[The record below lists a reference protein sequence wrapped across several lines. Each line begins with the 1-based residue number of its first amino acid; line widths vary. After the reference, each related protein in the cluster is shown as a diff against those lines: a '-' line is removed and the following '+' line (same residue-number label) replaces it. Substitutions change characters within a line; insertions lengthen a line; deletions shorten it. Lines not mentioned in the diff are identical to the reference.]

1 MKRLQ
6 ILLTAFLFASCI
18 EYSETM
24 WINEDGSGQLSIS
37 ASIDKNLLSLTGGLT
52 KYVNT
57 INTVIN
63 NLDIV
68 KDTVRNFVTGLE
80 GIEYETIDL
89 YTKGSSINMD
99 ASITFNAS
107 EDLNEAVYSLS
118 RYGINISRD
127 IKPFDISI
135 SQLNENDLLFKR
147 KVNSVTD
154 NSLESLKEDL
164 YFKTF
169 ESLLSMYNAN
179 FTVHFPYPITES
191 NATNNIDYD
200 NTTASWD
207 FSLSSLLN
215 DVQAIDAKLSK
226 KKEVVVAKV
235 EEPQKEIGLIEKT
248 KKIVERGWSMTS
260 ILIVITVVMIVLFA
274 LFSIRFKR

>member
-1 MKRLQ
+1 
-6 ILLTAFLFASCI
+6 
-18 EYSETM
+18 
-24 WINEDGSGQLSIS
+24 
-37 ASIDKNLLSLTGGLT
+37 
-52 KYVNT
+52 VNT

-68 KDTVRNFVTGLE
+68 KDTLRNFVTGLE

-89 YTKGSSINMD
+89 YTRGSSINMD

-107 EDLNEAVYSLS
+107 EDLNEAIYSLD

-135 SQLNENDLLFKR
+135 SQLNENDLHFKR
-147 KVNSVTD
+147 KVNSITN
-154 NSLESLKEDL
+154 NSLESIKEDL

-179 FTVHFPYPITES
+179 FTIHFPYPITES

-200 NTTASWD
+200 NTIASWD

-226 KKEVVVAKV
+226 KKEVIVAKDD
-235 EEPQKEIGLIEKT
+235 ELQKEIGLIEKT

-260 ILIVITVVMIVLFA
+260 ILIVITVAMIVLFA
-274 LFSIRFKR
+274 IFSIRFKR

>member
-24 WINEDGSGQLSIS
+24 WINEDGSGQLTVS

-57 INTVIN
+57 INTVVN

-89 YTKGSSINMD
+89 YTKGSSINID

-118 RYGINISRD
+118 RYGINVSRD

-135 SQLNENDLLFKR
+135 SPLNESDLLFKR
-147 KVNSVTD
+147 KVNSVTN

-260 ILIVITVVMIVLFA
+260 ILIVITVAMIVLFA

>member
-18 EYSETM
+18 EYSEKM
-24 WINEDGSGQLSIS
+24 WINEDGSGQLSVS

-57 INTVIN
+57 INTVVN

-68 KDTVRNFVTGLE
+68 KDTVRNFVIGLE
-80 GIEYETIDL
+80 GIEYETIDI

-118 RYGINISRD
+118 KYGINISRD

-135 SQLNENDLLFKR
+135 SPLNENDLIFKR
-147 KVNSVTD
+147 KVNSITN

-248 KKIVERGWSMTS
+248 KKIVEHSWSMTS

>member
-24 WINEDGSGQLSIS
+24 WINEDGSGQLSVS

-68 KDTVRNFVTGLE
+68 KDTLRNFVTGLE

-89 YTKGSSINMD
+89 YTRGSSINMD

-135 SQLNENDLLFKR
+135 SPLNENDLLFKR
-147 KVNSVTD
+147 KVNSVTN

-200 NTTASWD
+200 NTIASWD

-215 DVQAIDAKLSK
+215 DVQTIDAKLSK
-226 KKEVVVAKV
+226 KKEVIVAKDD
-235 EEPQKEIGLIEKT
+235 ELQKEIGLIEKT

-260 ILIVITVVMIVLFA
+260 ILIVITVAMIVLFA

>member
-6 ILLTAFLFASCI
+6 ILLTAFLFVSCI

-57 INTVIN
+57 INTVVN

-135 SQLNENDLLFKR
+135 SPLNENDLLFKR
-147 KVNSVTD
+147 KVNSVTN

-235 EEPQKEIGLIEKT
+235 KEPQKEIGLIKKT
-248 KKIVERGWSMTS
+248 KKIIERGWSMTS

>member
-24 WINEDGSGQLSIS
+24 WINEDGSGQLTIS

-57 INTVIN
+57 INTVVN

-135 SQLNENDLLFKR
+135 SPLNENDLLFKR
-147 KVNSVTD
+147 KVNSVTN

-260 ILIVITVVMIVLFA
+260 ILIVITVAMIVLFA

>member
-6 ILLTAFLFASCI
+6 ILLTTFLFASCI

-24 WINEDGSGQLSIS
+24 WINEDGSGQLSVS

-89 YTKGSSINMD
+89 YTKGSSIKID

-135 SQLNENDLLFKR
+135 SPLNENDLLFKR
-147 KVNSVTD
+147 KVNSIAN

-200 NTTASWD
+200 NTIASWD

-235 EEPQKEIGLIEKT
+235 EEPQKKIGLIKKT
-248 KKIVERGWSMTS
+248 KKIVEREWSMTS
-260 ILIVITVVMIVLFA
+260 ILIVITVAMIVLFA

>member
-24 WINEDGSGQLSIS
+24 WINEDGSGQLTVS

-135 SQLNENDLLFKR
+135 SSLNENDLLFKR
-147 KVNSVTD
+147 KVNSVAN

-248 KKIVERGWSMTS
+248 KEIVERGWSMTS
-260 ILIVITVVMIVLFA
+260 ILIVITVAMIVLFA

>member
-1 MKRLQ
+1 MKRLH

-24 WINEDGSGQLSIS
+24 WINEDGSGQLSVS

-52 KYVNT
+52 KYMNT
-57 INTVIN
+57 INTVVN
-63 NLDIV
+63 NLDTV

-89 YTKGSSINMD
+89 YTRGNSINMD

-118 RYGINISRD
+118 RYGINVSRD

-135 SQLNENDLLFKR
+135 SPLNENDLLFKR
-147 KVNSVTD
+147 KVNSVTN

-179 FTVHFPYPITES
+179 FTVHFPYPIT
-191 NATNNIDYD
+191 
-200 NTTASWD
+200 
-207 FSLSSLLN
+207 
-215 DVQAIDAKLSK
+215 
-226 KKEVVVAKV
+226 
-235 EEPQKEIGLIEKT
+235 
-248 KKIVERGWSMTS
+248 
-260 ILIVITVVMIVLFA
+260 
-274 LFSIRFKR
+274 

>member
-52 KYVNT
+52 KYMNT
-57 INTVIN
+57 INTVVN

-68 KDTVRNFVTGLE
+68 KDTLRNFVTGLE

-89 YTKGSSINMD
+89 YTKGSSINID

-135 SQLNENDLLFKR
+135 SPLNENDLLFKR
-147 KVNSVTD
+147 KVNSVTN

-200 NTTASWD
+200 NTTASWN

-235 EEPQKEIGLIEKT
+235 DKPQKEIGLIEET
-248 KKIVERGWSMTS
+248 KEIVEREWSMTS
-260 ILIVITVVMIVLFA
+260 ILIVITVAMIVLFA

>member
-52 KYVNT
+52 KYMNT
-57 INTVIN
+57 INTVVN

-89 YTKGSSINMD
+89 YTRGSSINMD

-135 SQLNENDLLFKR
+135 SPLNENDLLFKR
-147 KVNSVTD
+147 KVNSIT
-154 NSLESLKEDL
+154 NNNLESLKEDL

-248 KKIVERGWSMTS
+248 KKIVKRGWSMTS

>member
-52 KYVNT
+52 KYMNT
-57 INTVIN
+57 INTVVN

-89 YTKGSSINMD
+89 YTKGSSINID

-107 EDLNEAVYSLS
+107 ENLNEAIYSLS
-118 RYGINISRD
+118 RYGINVSRD

-135 SQLNENDLLFKR
+135 SPLNENDLLFKR
-147 KVNSVTD
+147 KVNSVTN

>member
-52 KYVNT
+52 KYMNT
-57 INTVIN
+57 INTVVN

-89 YTKGSSINMD
+89 YTKGSSINID

-135 SQLNENDLLFKR
+135 SPLNENDLLFKR
-147 KVNSVTD
+147 KVNSVTN

-179 FTVHFPYPITES
+179 FTVHFPYPIAES

>member
-6 ILLTAFLFASCI
+6 ILLTAFLFVSCI

-52 KYVNT
+52 KYMNT
-57 INTVIN
+57 INTVVN

-89 YTKGSSINMD
+89 YTKGSSINID

-135 SQLNENDLLFKR
+135 SPLNENDLLFKR

-200 NTTASWD
+200 NTTASWN
-207 FSLSSLLN
+207 FSLSSMLN

-235 EEPQKEIGLIEKT
+235 DKPQKEIGLIEKT
-248 KKIVERGWSMTS
+248 KEIVEREWSMTS
-260 ILIVITVVMIVLFA
+260 ILIVITVAMIVLFA

>member
-6 ILLTAFLFASCI
+6 ILLTAFLFTSCI

-52 KYVNT
+52 KYMNT

-68 KDTVRNFVTGLE
+68 KDTVRDFVTGLE

-89 YTKGSSINMD
+89 YTKGSSINID

-107 EDLNEAVYSLS
+107 ENLNEAVYSLS

-135 SQLNENDLLFKR
+135 SPLNENDLLFKR
-147 KVNSVTD
+147 KVNSVTN

-235 EEPQKEIGLIEKT
+235 EEPQKEIGLIKKT

-274 LFSIRFKR
+274 LFSVRFKR

>member
-135 SQLNENDLLFKR
+135 SPLNENDLLFKR
-147 KVNSVTD
+147 KVNSVTN

>member
-24 WINEDGSGQLSIS
+24 WINEDGSGQLTVS
-37 ASIDKNLLSLTGGLT
+37 ASIDKNILSLTGGLT
-52 KYVNT
+52 KYMKT
-57 INTVIN
+57 INTVVN

-89 YTKGSSINMD
+89 YTRGSSINMD

-135 SQLNENDLLFKR
+135 SPLNENDILFKR
-147 KVNSVTD
+147 KVNSVTN
-154 NSLESLKEDL
+154 NSLESIKEDL

-260 ILIVITVVMIVLFA
+260 ILIVITVAMIVLFA

>member
-6 ILLTAFLFASCI
+6 VLLVTFLFASCI

-24 WINEDGSGQLSIS
+24 WINEDGSGQLTVS
-37 ASIDKNLLSLTGGLT
+37 ASIDKNILLLTGGLT
-52 KYVNT
+52 KYMKT
-57 INTVIN
+57 INTVVN

-89 YTKGSSINMD
+89 YTKGSSINID

-107 EDLNEAVYSLS
+107 EDLNEAVYSLD

-135 SQLNENDLLFKR
+135 SPLNENDLLFKR
-147 KVNSVTD
+147 KVNSVTN

-200 NTTASWD
+200 NTTASWN

-235 EEPQKEIGLIEKT
+235 EEPQKEIELIEKT

>member
-52 KYVNT
+52 KYMNT
-57 INTVIN
+57 INTVVN

-89 YTKGSSINMD
+89 YTKGSSINID

-135 SQLNENDLLFKR
+135 SPLNENDLLFKR
-147 KVNSVTD
+147 KVNSVTN

-226 KKEVVVAKV
+226 KKEVVVTKV
-235 EEPQKEIGLIEKT
+235 DEPQKEIGLIEKT

>member
-6 ILLTAFLFASCI
+6 ILLTAFLFTSCI

-24 WINEDGSGQLSIS
+24 WINEDGSGQLTVS

-57 INTVIN
+57 INTVVN

-68 KDTVRNFVTGLE
+68 KDTLRNFVTGLE

-89 YTKGSSINMD
+89 YTKGSSINID

-135 SQLNENDLLFKR
+135 SPLNENDLLFKR
-147 KVNSVTD
+147 KVNSVTN

-248 KKIVERGWSMTS
+248 KEIVESEWSMTS

>member
-57 INTVIN
+57 INTVVN

-89 YTKGSSINMD
+89 YTKGSSINID

-135 SQLNENDLLFKR
+135 SPLNENDLLFKR
-147 KVNSVTD
+147 KVNSVTN

-191 NATNNIDYD
+191 NATNNIEYD

-235 EEPQKEIGLIEKT
+235 DKPQKEIGLIEKT
-248 KKIVERGWSMTS
+248 KKIVEHSWSMTS

>member
-52 KYVNT
+52 KYMNT
-57 INTVIN
+57 INTVVN

-89 YTKGSSINMD
+89 YTKGSSINID

-135 SQLNENDLLFKR
+135 SPLNENDLLFKR
-147 KVNSVTD
+147 KVNSVTN

-191 NATNNIDYD
+191 NATNNIDYN

>member
-6 ILLTAFLFASCI
+6 ILLTAFLFVSCI

-24 WINEDGSGQLSIS
+24 WINEDGSGQLTVS

-52 KYVNT
+52 KYMNT
-57 INTVIN
+57 INTIVN

-89 YTKGSSINMD
+89 YTKGSSINID

-135 SQLNENDLLFKR
+135 SPLNENDLLFKR
-147 KVNSVTD
+147 KVNSVTN

-191 NATNNIDYD
+191 NATNIIDYD

-248 KKIVERGWSMTS
+248 KKIVNRGWSMTS
-260 ILIVITVVMIVLFA
+260 ILIVITVAMIVLFA

>member
-107 EDLNEAVYSLS
+107 EDLNEAIYSLS

-135 SQLNENDLLFKR
+135 SPLNENDLLFKR

-274 LFSIRFKR
+274 LFSVRFKR

>member
-52 KYVNT
+52 KYMNT
-57 INTVIN
+57 INTVVN

-89 YTKGSSINMD
+89 YTKGSSINID

-135 SQLNENDLLFKR
+135 SPLNENDLLFKR
-147 KVNSVTD
+147 KVNSVTN

-191 NATNNIDYD
+191 NATSNIDYD

-215 DVQAIDAKLSK
+215 DVQTIDAKLSK

-235 EEPQKEIGLIEKT
+235 DEPQKEIGLIEKT

>member
-6 ILLTAFLFASCI
+6 ILLTAFLFVSCI

-24 WINEDGSGQLSIS
+24 WINEDGSGQLTVS

-52 KYVNT
+52 KYMNT
-57 INTVIN
+57 INTIVN

-89 YTKGSSINMD
+89 YTKGSSINID

-135 SQLNENDLLFKR
+135 SPLNENDLLFKR
-147 KVNSVTD
+147 KVNSVTN

-191 NATNNIDYD
+191 NATNIIDYD

-235 EEPQKEIGLIEKT
+235 EEPQKEIGLIEKA

-260 ILIVITVVMIVLFA
+260 ILIVITVGMIVLFA

>member
-6 ILLTAFLFASCI
+6 VLLVTFLFASCI

-24 WINEDGSGQLSIS
+24 WINEDGSGQLRVS
-37 ASIDKNLLSLTGGLT
+37 ASIDKNILSLTGGLT
-52 KYVNT
+52 KYMKT
-57 INTVIN
+57 INTVVN

-89 YTKGSSINMD
+89 YTKGSSINLD
-99 ASITFNAS
+99 ASITFNAA
-107 EDLNEAVYSLS
+107 EDLNEAVYSLD

-135 SQLNENDLLFKR
+135 SPLNENDLLFKR
-147 KVNSVTD
+147 KVNSIAN

-200 NTTASWD
+200 NTIASWD

-215 DVQAIDAKLSK
+215 DVQTIDAKLSK
-226 KKEVVVAKV
+226 KKEVIVAKDD
-235 EEPQKEIGLIEKT
+235 ELQKEIGLIEKT

>member
-52 KYVNT
+52 KYMNT
-57 INTVIN
+57 INTVVN

-89 YTKGSSINMD
+89 YTKGSSINID

-135 SQLNENDLLFKR
+135 SPLNENDLLFKR
-147 KVNSVTD
+147 KVNNVTD

>member
-52 KYVNT
+52 KYMNT
-57 INTVIN
+57 INTVVN

-89 YTKGSSINMD
+89 YTKGSSINID

-135 SQLNENDLLFKR
+135 SPLNENDLLFKR
-147 KVNSVTD
+147 KVNSITN

-200 NTTASWD
+200 NTTASWN

-215 DVQAIDAKLSK
+215 DVQAINAKLSK

-248 KKIVERGWSMTS
+248 KKIIERGWSMTS

>member
-57 INTVIN
+57 INTVVN

-68 KDTVRNFVTGLE
+68 KDTLRNFVTGLE

-89 YTKGSSINMD
+89 YTKGSSINID

-135 SQLNENDLLFKR
+135 SPLNENDLLFKR
-147 KVNSVTD
+147 KVNSVTN

-248 KKIVERGWSMTS
+248 KKIIERGWSMTS
-260 ILIVITVVMIVLFA
+260 ILIVITVAMIVLFA

>member
-52 KYVNT
+52 KYMNT
-57 INTVIN
+57 INTVVN

-89 YTKGSSINMD
+89 YTKGSSIKID

-135 SQLNENDLLFKR
+135 SPLNENDLLFKR
-147 KVNSVTD
+147 KVNSVTN

>member
-6 ILLTAFLFASCI
+6 ILLTAFLFTSCI

-52 KYVNT
+52 KYMNT
-57 INTVIN
+57 INTIVN

-89 YTKGSSINMD
+89 YTKGSSINID

-135 SQLNENDLLFKR
+135 SPLNENDLLFKR
-147 KVNSVTD
+147 KVNSVTN

-191 NATNNIDYD
+191 NATNKIDYD
-200 NTTASWD
+200 NTIASWD

-235 EEPQKEIGLIEKT
+235 EEPQKEIGLIEIT

>member
-52 KYVNT
+52 KYMNT
-57 INTVIN
+57 INTVVN

-68 KDTVRNFVTGLE
+68 KDTVRDFVTGLE

-89 YTKGSSINMD
+89 YTKGSSINID

-135 SQLNENDLLFKR
+135 SPLNENDLLFKR
-147 KVNSVTD
+147 KVNSVTN

>member
-52 KYVNT
+52 KYMNT
-57 INTVIN
+57 INTVVN

-107 EDLNEAVYSLS
+107 EDINEAVYSLS

-135 SQLNENDLLFKR
+135 SPLNENDLLFKR
-147 KVNSVTD
+147 KVNSITN

-191 NATNNIDYD
+191 NATNDIEYD

>member
-6 ILLTAFLFASCI
+6 IFLTAFLFASCI

-52 KYVNT
+52 KYMNT
-57 INTVIN
+57 INTVVN

-89 YTKGSSINMD
+89 YTKGSSINID

-135 SQLNENDLLFKR
+135 SPLNENDLLFKR
-147 KVNSVTD
+147 KVNSVTN

-235 EEPQKEIGLIEKT
+235 EEPQKEIGLIEKA

>member
-52 KYVNT
+52 KYMNT
-57 INTVIN
+57 INTVVN

-89 YTKGSSINMD
+89 YTKGNSINMD

-107 EDLNEAVYSLS
+107 EDINEAVYSLS

-135 SQLNENDLLFKR
+135 SPLNENDLLFKR
-147 KVNSVTD
+147 KVNSITN

-200 NTTASWD
+200 NTTASWN

-215 DVQAIDAKLSK
+215 DVQAINAKLSK

-235 EEPQKEIGLIEKT
+235 DKPQKEIGLIEKT
-248 KKIVERGWSMTS
+248 KKIIERGWSMTS

>member
-52 KYVNT
+52 KYMNT
-57 INTVIN
+57 INTVVN

-89 YTKGSSINMD
+89 YTKGSSINID

-135 SQLNENDLLFKR
+135 SPLNENDLLFKR
-147 KVNSVTD
+147 KVNSVTN

-260 ILIVITVVMIVLFA
+260 ILIVITVAMIVLFA

>member
-6 ILLTAFLFASCI
+6 ILLTAFLFTSCI

-57 INTVIN
+57 INTVVN

-89 YTKGSSINMD
+89 YTKGSSINID

-135 SQLNENDLLFKR
+135 SPLNENDLLFKR
-147 KVNSVTD
+147 KVNSVTN

-226 KKEVVVAKV
+226 KKEIVVTKA